1 MSTSRVLE
9 INIDG
14 AARGNPG
21 PAAFAYVIAADGQSV
36 LEGAGRLGKAT
47 NNVAEYTALVKA
59 LERAGELGAERLVI
73 RSDSELIVKQM
84 NGEYKVKN
92 ASLRALYEEA
102 VDLTHGFASVTLEH
116 VRREQNKRADQ
127 LCNHALDGKLDD
139 DIDPL
144 EMPAARPPAGKPNP
158 LRKDLLTLL
167 RDTADAWGE
176 GKPVAPRP
184 EEVMQRIW
192 DILAS
197 RGVILPGDDSER

>member
-21 PAAFAYVIAADGQSV
+21 PAAFAYVIAADGQPV

-73 RSDSELIVKQM
+73 RSDSELLVKQM

-92 ASLRALYEEA
+92 HSLRELYEEA
-102 VDLTHGFASVTLEH
+102 VDLTHGFVSVTLEH

-127 LCNHALDGKLDD
+127 LCNQALDGKLDD
-139 DIDPL
+139 DVYTS
-144 EMPAARPPAGKPNP
+144 EKPAARRPPAKPNP
-158 LRKDLLTLL
+158 LRKELLTLL
-167 RDTADAWGE
+167 CDTADAWGE

-184 EEVMQRIW
+184 EEVLQRIL

-197 RGVILPGDDSER
+197 RGVVSGE

>member
-21 PAAFAYVIAADGQSV
+21 PAAFAYVIAADGQPI

-59 LERAGELGAERLVI
+59 LERAGELSAERLVI
-73 RSDSELIVKQM
+73 RSDSELLVKQM

-92 ASLRALYEEA
+92 ASLRELYEEA
-102 VDLTHGFASVTLEH
+102 VDLSRGFASVTLEH

-127 LCNHALDGKLDD
+127 LCNQALDGKLDD
-139 DIDPL
+139 DVYTS
-144 EMPAARPPAGKPNP
+144 EKPAARRPAAKPNP
-158 LRKDLLTLL
+158 LRKELLTLL

-184 EEVMQRIW
+184 EEVLQRVL

-197 RGVILPGDDSER
+197 QGVVSGEG

>member
-1 MSTSRVLE
+1 MSTSRVFE

-21 PAAFAYVIAADGQSV
+21 PAAFAYVIAVDGQTV
-36 LEGAGRLGKAT
+36 LEHAGRLGKAT

-59 LERAGELGAERLVI
+59 LEQVGELGAERLVI
-73 RSDSELIVKQM
+73 RSDSELLVKQM

-92 ASLRALYEEA
+92 PALRDLYEEA
-102 VDLTHGFASVTLEH
+102 VDLSRGFASVRLEH

-139 DIDPL
+139 DLAAP
-144 EMPAARPPAGKPNP
+144 ERPAPRRPAGKPDP
-158 LRKDLLTLL
+158 LRKELLTLL
-167 RDTADAWGE
+167 QDTADAWGE

-184 EEVMQRIW
+184 EEVLQRLL

-197 RGVILPGDDSER
+197 RGVISPGEDSEA